1 MGRAICGHLSAP
13 RRAEPHQRRPPR
25 QPGARIYNRQQPYR
39 TPAACPQVVSPTG
52 QRDAGETKPRAV
64 ADVVI
69 LVDQAP
75 DRPFPTLAQYRVYV
89 WRRHRP
95 GIGED
100 AVAVVGLIEL
110 HSGGTQRTAG
120 STKICAA
127 VNIPP
132 PCWRRR
138 CSTCHRFVYI
148 AAPQHRGRTMP
159 SNNRLIAWI
168 EPESGQE
175 FQAAFVSA
183 AMAARRRPATRRC
196 ASPAEARQWVE
207 REAAALGVPVEWTDH
222 SPRSA
227 RLD

>member
-1 MGRAICGHLSAP
+1 
-13 RRAEPHQRRPPR
+13 
-25 QPGARIYNRQQPYR
+25 
-39 TPAACPQVVSPTG
+39 V
-52 QRDAGETKPRAV
+52 
-64 ADVVI
+64 
-69 LVDQAP
+69 
-75 DRPFPTLAQYRVYV
+75 LAQ
-89 WRRHRP
+89 P
-95 GIGED
+95 LFNPSSI
-100 AVAVVGLIEL
+100 
-110 HSGGTQRTAG
+110 
-120 STKICAA
+120 
-127 VNIPP
+127 
-132 PCWRRR
+132 
-138 CSTCHRFVYI
+138 VYI

-196 ASPAEARQWVE
+196 ASPAEARLWVE